1 MYDHGYSKAAA
12 EYERELSDPWADK
25 PTPEELE
32 DMADELGN
40 MQFDAWHE
48 RQAEIDEATLWGI

>member
-1 MYDHGYSKAAA
+1 MRNNYAFRQAQA
-12 EYERELSDPWADK
+12 EYERELFDPYADK

-32 DMADELGN
+32 DMADEIGN

-48 RQAEIDEATLWGI
+48 ERED